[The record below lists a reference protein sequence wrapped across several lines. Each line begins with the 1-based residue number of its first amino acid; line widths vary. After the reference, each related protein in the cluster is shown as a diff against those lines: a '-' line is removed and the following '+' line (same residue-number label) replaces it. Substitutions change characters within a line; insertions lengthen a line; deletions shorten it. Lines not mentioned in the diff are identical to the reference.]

1 MAWVP
6 DSRYRG
12 YLGPT
17 SVTQPEGTPFEDW
30 LHDLFAGITGFP
42 GDMIRPSWQWTPA
55 PRPDINTDWMAFGIN
70 TKAFD
75 FTPAHVHRDTGDGYD
90 IVQEHEIVEII
101 CTFYGPNVDYNLN
114 LLRRGIYIDQ
124 NRAAMRAAGVGLI
137 ETDTGRFVPE
147 VFNERWWSRG
157 DLTVILRREIRMT
170 YPILNLLRAQGPI
183 IANDFGYRIIY
194 NEWDT
199 ARGGTLWDDGAT
211 IWDDDYTQWDRS

>member
-6 DSRYRG
+6 DSRQAG

-17 SVTQPEGTPFEDW
+17 SVSQPEGTSFEDW
-30 LHDLFAGITGFP
+30 LHDLFAGITGMP
-42 GDMIRPSWQWTPA
+42 GNLVRPSWQWTPA
-55 PRPDINTDWMAFGIN
+55 PRPDVNTDWMAFGIN
-70 TKAFD
+70 SKLSD

-101 CTFYGPNVDYNLN
+101 TTFYGPNVDYNVN
-114 LLRRGIYIDQ
+114 ILRRGLFIDQ

-137 ETDTGRFVPE
+137 ETGIARFVPE

-157 DLTVILRREIRMT
+157 DMIVNLRREVRLT
-170 YPILNLLRAQGPI
+170 YPVLTILRAQGPI
-183 IANDFGYRIIY
+183 IANDFGSRVIQ

-199 ARGGTLWDDGAT
+199 GRVDPESKGD
-211 IWDDDYTQWDRS
+211 